1 MVKYISLGMDCC
13 IAYQLNLHENNNYS
27 GILPFDWCLSKNIL
41 DIINIFETNWI
52 HFLNKDNWVIES
64 IDNNNFNLGLSTN
77 KSKFR
82 VKHKIYK
89 LVYPHD
95 LLEPNIDYFIDKYTR
110 RINRLNNLITYSQT
124 NLITDRL
131 HNLITSSQTNLIA
144 EEIIFIRIGTN
155 KDIIHIDK
163 LNNLLKSIFINSK
176 LKFINSMDYK
186 TTDWKRDNI
195 DWKKI
200 INEL

>member
-1 MVKYISLGMDCC
+1 MDCC
-13 IAYQLNLHENNNYS
+13 IAYQLNLQENNNYS

-52 HFLNKDNWVIES
+52 HFLNKDNWIIES
-64 IDNNNFNLGLSTN
+64 INNDNFNLGLSNTN

-95 LLEPNIDYFIDKYTR
+95 LLESNIDYFIDKYTR
-110 RINRLNNLITYSQT
+110 RINRLNNLIT
-124 NLITDRL
+124 
-131 HNLITSSQTNLIA
+131 

-155 KDIIHIDK
+155 KDIIYIDK

-176 LKFINSMDYK
+176 LKFINSIDYK
-186 TTDWKRDNI
+186 TTDWKRNNI